1 VQFHQTTATLSVR
14 DRSFHVLVALLKSF
28 LSLPANPYLSH
39 TLEYLAANY
48 TTSLAPATIAWEHKV
63 VAMCAIFDQIMCQWG
78 KPRGPMGERHEN

>member
-14 DRSFHVLVALLKSF
+14 DRSFHVLAALLKSF
-28 LSLPANPYLSH
+28 LSLPANPYLSY

-63 VAMCAIFDQIMCQWG
+63 VAMCAIFDQIMCQWE
-78 KPRGPMGERHEN
+78 KPHGPMGERHEN